1 MNPRDRLA
9 PVREVVR
16 KHRPN
21 PILDVQIE
29 YDAGLDRDERG
40 PYSWFHVMALNVCGR
55 DVSDRLEKALGPEA
69 WAKLESVLEQ
79 AMQEQAQE
87 SRDEA
92 RIEAAR

>member
-1 MNPRDRLA
+1 VNDLLS

-21 PILDVQIE
+21 PTLDVQIE
-29 YDAGLDRDERG
+29 YDAGRDSDERG
-40 PYSWFHVMALNVCGR
+40 PYSWFHVMSLKVCGR
-55 DVSDRLEKALGPEA
+55 DVSSKLEKALGSEGF
-69 WAKLESVLEQ
+69 AKLEAVLEQ

-92 RIEAAR
+92 AQ